1 MRPSNLQS
9 NLIEDDSDDGSEDI
23 PELRPI
29 QAVRQSFLGQVSFR
43 FTNFISSIFKLTL
56 SITIQFSNY
65 LFRYEQLGMF
75 LAWNGAS

>member
-29 QAVRQSFLGQVSFR
+29 QAVRQSFLGQVSF
-43 FTNFISSIFKLTL
+43 
-56 SITIQFSNY
+56 
-65 LFRYEQLGMF
+65 LFYKFYQ
-75 LAWNGAS
+75 